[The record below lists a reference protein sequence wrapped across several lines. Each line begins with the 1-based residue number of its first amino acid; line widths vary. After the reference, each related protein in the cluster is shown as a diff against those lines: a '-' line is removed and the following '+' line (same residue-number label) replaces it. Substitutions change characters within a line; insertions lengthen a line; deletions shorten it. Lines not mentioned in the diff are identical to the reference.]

1 MLLEPVVPTNVRNL
15 PVAVSLILATAAVAP
30 LAHAADDGRFDARE
44 LFAPLQL
51 PDAPNAFRSGSGK
64 PGPLFWQNRADY
76 DLKARIDPAAR
87 TLSGEETIT
96 YANRSP
102 DTLDVLWLQ
111 LDQNIY
117 RADAKARDVR
127 APRPPRPGQPVKPWV
142 PSPSTDGYRIASVEV
157 EQGGKRVPAKFLV
170 DGTRM
175 RVDLPAPLAGNGGTL
190 KLHVRYAYTVPDTWG
205 GRTAITPSKN
215 GEIYEIAQWYPRMAV
230 YDDVRGWDT
239 QPYLGSEFY
248 LEYGTF
254 DYAVTVPWNWFVAGS
269 GELLNSKDVLTA
281 SQQQR
286 LEQARG
292 SDKTVY
298 IVKPDEVGQ
307 PSSRP
312 TADGS
317 KTWRFR
323 MEHTR
328 DVAFAASP
336 AFVWDAARI
345 NLPDGKKSLAMSVY
359 AAEGVGPQAW
369 DRSTEYVKGAIEH
382 FSQWYPYPWPAAIN
396 LGGHGAGME
405 YPGIVFDG
413 FDDTGKGLFWIS
425 AHELGHT
432 WFPMIVGSNERR
444 YAFMD
449 EGFNTFIDVY
459 ASDAFNHGEY
469 APKRDGEYAP
479 GGGNPVDEILPLL
492 ADADAPTLMAPAD
505 GISEKYRHP
514 LTYFKGALGLV
525 LLREQILGPERFD
538 PAFRKYIA
546 TWAYK
551 HPTPSDFF
559 RFMESESGED
569 LGWWWRGWY
578 FNNWQLDM
586 GVTKAAYVDDDV
598 SHGLVVTLE
607 SRHKLVMPAT
617 LRVDMAD
624 GTHLDKRVPV
634 EAWLQQSSPRIV
646 LPTTGKVLRVTL
658 DPDHKLP
665 DADRG
670 NNAASVAG

>member
-30 LAHAADDGRFDARE
+30 LAHAADDGRFDPRA

-76 DLKARIDPAAR
+76 DLKATIDPASR

-96 YANRSP
+96 YSNRSP

-127 APRPPRPGQPVKPWV
+127 APRPPRPGQPARPWAPTPV
-142 PSPSTDGYRIASVEV
+142 TDGYRIAAVEV
-157 EQGGKRVPAKFLV
+157 EQGGKRMPARFLV
-170 DGTRM
+170 DDTRM
-175 RVDLPAPLAGNGGTL
+175 RVNLPAALAGNGGTL
-190 KLHVRYAYTVPDTWG
+190 KLHVRYAYTVPGTWG
-205 GRTAITPSKN
+205 GRTAVTPSKN

-230 YDDVRGWDT
+230 YDDLRGWDT

-269 GELLNSKDVLTA
+269 GELVNPKDVLTA
-281 SQQQR
+281 EQQQR
-286 LEQARG
+286 LQQARG
-292 SDKTVY
+292 SDGTVY
-298 IVKPDEVGQ
+298 IVKPEEIGQ

-312 TADGS
+312 TASGT

-345 NLPDGKKSLAMSVY
+345 NLPDGKSALAMSVY
-359 AAEGVGPQAW
+359 AAEGVGPQKW

-413 FDDTGKGLFWIS
+413 FDDGGKPLFWIT
-425 AHELGHT
+425 AHELGHG

-444 YAFMD
+444 FAFMD

-492 ADADAPTLMAPAD
+492 ADADAPTMMAPAD

-525 LLREQILGPERFD
+525 LLREQILGPARFD

-559 RFMESESGED
+559 RIMESEAGED
-569 LGWWWRGWY
+569 LSWWWRGWY

-586 GVTKAAYVDDDV
+586 GVTKAEYVDGDAG
-598 SHGLVVTLE
+598 HGLAVTLE

-617 LRVDMAD
+617 LRIDLAD
-624 GTHLDKRVPV
+624 GSHLDKRVPV
-634 EAWLQQSSPRIV
+634 EAWLQQSAPRIV
-646 LPTTGKVLRVTL
+646 VPTTQKVLHVSL
-658 DPDHKLP
+658 DPDHTLP

-670 NNAASVAG
+670 NNEATVAG